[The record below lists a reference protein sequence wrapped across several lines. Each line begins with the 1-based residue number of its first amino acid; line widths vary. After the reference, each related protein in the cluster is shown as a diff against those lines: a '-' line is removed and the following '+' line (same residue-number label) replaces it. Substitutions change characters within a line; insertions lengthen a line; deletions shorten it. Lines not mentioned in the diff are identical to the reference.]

1 MAPLNTAR
9 ACTRLPALLLALV
22 AAAAMVG
29 SAGGQPETVSEARTG
44 MVEQALAA
52 LQAATE
58 KLEFDEDKFSKLKQ
72 TVASDE
78 RAVQRDLRAVNH
90 PEAAGLS
97 SAEAVVRKGQLD
109 TQKLQSDRL
118 HIPALEA
125 IVEEDK
131 QELDRAELAYEIALG
146 RRAPPGSADA
156 AAAGAAGGGGR
167 ERGGRSSAPSP
178 HGGQAGDEAGSA
190 HFDSSPWY
198 SSRHWASCPPC
209 SNGTPQEIADWL
221 ETTMEGMEWIQS
233 HPGLVWLV
241 SDRGQRWLA
250 TPQGAEWPFTQAGES
265 FLSSEWGRIFL
276 ASQAGKDWL
285 RSPPGLRWLREHQPW
300 AASSLR
306 LRNAALA
313 SLVAVCVAGL
323 LSAHLIP
330 VKSLPADAPRPSVTH
345 AGPFTEM

>member
-1 MAPLNTAR
+1 MAPQHTAR
-9 ACTRLPALLLALV
+9 AFARRPALLLALA

-29 SAGGQPETVSEARTG
+29 NAGGQPDTASEMRTG
-44 MVEQALAA
+44 VVKQALAA

-58 KLEFDEDKFSKLKQ
+58 KLELDEDKLSKLKQ

-78 RAVQRDLRAVNH
+78 RAVQRDLHAVNH
-90 PEAAGLS
+90 PEAAGLA

-118 HIPALEA
+118 HAPALEA

-131 QELDRAELAYEIALG
+131 KELDRAELAYEIAIG
-146 RRAPPGSADA
+146 RRAPPPHLPPPPASPVA
-156 AAAGAAGGGGR
+156 AAP
-167 ERGGRSSAPSP
+167 APSP
-178 HGGQAGDEAGSA
+178 LGGQAGDEAGSA

-198 SSRHWASCPPC
+198 PSRHWASCPPC

-233 HPGLVWLV
+233 NPGQDWLV

-276 ASQAGKDWL
+276 SSQAGKDWL